1 MEKPEYMKDIKTEP
15 LEDGVSLQLYNSSGY
30 TIFQSSGKW
39 LYPLFEVEDHL
50 HAMAL
55 DAGELFLHDR
65 IAGRAAASL
74 IVLMG
79 FKKCFI
85 DTLSSHAQDVFKC
98 HGVDYGYNMLV
109 EKIACRTENLITN
122 EMTLDDVYR
131 MLRQRAGRLQG
142 IDLQINDLYA
152 DHNGKTVL
160 NGLNLTMRGGEQLV
174 IGGNDFEGK
183 SVLAK
188 VLTGRASLEKG
199 EIILGGESAKQTEN
213 ILQAI
218 GYMNQDIQTDDMTLT
233 ASEFVATGMQRQNLK
248 AAELSYETEIV
259 MRRTGC
265 FYLADRNVGSLTK
278 LEKILVGLA
287 RCLARKVGVILMDE
301 PSSFLDNEAKDEF
314 LNVLKN
320 VVRRHMP
327 TIVLLSSD
335 RGWINKLGWTVK
347 TLAGGRLD

>member
-15 LEDGVSLQLYNSSGY
+15 LEDGVSLQLYNSSGD

-39 LYPLFEVEDHL
+39 LYPLFEVEDYL
-50 HAMAL
+50 HVIAL

-85 DTLSSHAQDVFKC
+85 DTLSSHAQDVFEC
-98 HGVDYGYNMLV
+98 HGVDYGYNLLV

-152 DHNGKTVL
+152 DYNGKTVL
-160 NGLNLTMRGGEQLV
+160 NGLNLTIRGGEQLV

-183 SVLAK
+183 SVLVK
-188 VLTGRASLEKG
+188 VLTGRASFEKG
-199 EIILGGESAKQTEN
+199 EIILGGESAKQTDN
-213 ILQAI
+213 ILPAI

-233 ASEFVATGMQRQNLK
+233 ASEFVAIGMQRQNLK

-278 LEKILVGLA
+278 LEKLLVGLA

-301 PSSFLDNEAKDEF
+301 PSTFLDNESKDEF

-335 RGWINKLGWTVK
+335 RGWIKKLGWTVK
-347 TLAGGRLD
+347 TLADGRLD